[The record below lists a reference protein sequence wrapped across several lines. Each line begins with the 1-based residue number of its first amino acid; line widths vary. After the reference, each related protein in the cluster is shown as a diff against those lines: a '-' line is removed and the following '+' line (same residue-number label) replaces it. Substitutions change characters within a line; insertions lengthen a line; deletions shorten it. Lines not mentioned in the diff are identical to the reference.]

1 MVPGGAVPGMGTQR
15 HDDPAGGQESQ
26 YIQESRLQDIR
37 GGAMAVGAGDDAAG
51 GCYGTGARR
60 IDPERKKFQVRD
72 YHCDTIKAQ
81 GGVAY
86 PAMRF
91 FAYWRPAIVK
101 WERWEW
107 GSEKKEGGEMAV
119 DWLKIKTEYINGNIS
134 LRKLAEKSD
143 ISYSQLA
150 KVAASEKWNEA
161 RESQRI
167 KTESRTNR
175 KTEEKISDALSDEA
189 AAKARIKA
197 SMMRLA
203 EGWFRKQESIIAE
216 NPDEVVD
223 PAAFRRMVQSCV
235 DLGVVESA
243 TGAVNDGDLKDMSDT
258 ELKALLTKGE
268 SNG

>member
-1 MVPGGAVPGMGTQR
+1 
-15 HDDPAGGQESQ
+15 
-26 YIQESRLQDIR
+26 
-37 GGAMAVGAGDDAAG
+37 
-51 GCYGTGARR
+51 
-60 IDPERKKFQVRD
+60 
-72 YHCDTIKAQ
+72 
-81 GGVAY
+81 
-86 PAMRF
+86 
-91 FAYWRPAIVK
+91 
-101 WERWEW
+101 
-107 GSEKKEGGEMAV
+107 MAV
-119 DWLKIKTEYINGNIS
+119 DWLKLKTEYINGNIS
-134 LRKLAEKSD
+134 YRKLAEKHGVS
-143 ISYSQLA
+143 
-150 KVAASEKWNEA
+150 ASFLMQKAA
-161 RESQRI
+161 RERWTEQKEHQRC
-167 KTESRTNR
+167 KTEA
-175 KTEEKISDALSDEA
+175 KTKQKAEDKISNALSDEA

>member
-1 MVPGGAVPGMGTQR
+1 
-15 HDDPAGGQESQ
+15 
-26 YIQESRLQDIR
+26 
-37 GGAMAVGAGDDAAG
+37 
-51 GCYGTGARR
+51 
-60 IDPERKKFQVRD
+60 
-72 YHCDTIKAQ
+72 
-81 GGVAY
+81 
-86 PAMRF
+86 
-91 FAYWRPAIVK
+91 
-101 WERWEW
+101 
-107 GSEKKEGGEMAV
+107 MAV
-119 DWLKIKTEYINGNIS
+119 DWLRIKSEYVNGNIS
-134 LRKLAEKSD
+134 YRKLAEKHGIPFSTLRD
-143 ISYSQLA
+143 RAIGEEWNENRN
-150 KVAASEKWNEA
+150 KHRNRIVTASE
-161 RESQRI
+161 Q
-167 KTESRTNR
+167 KTTA
-175 KTEEKISDALSDEA
+175 KISDALSDEA